1 MDIITYSYGDSENMN
16 IPERATKEQ
25 VKAMTKT
32 EGNIRVSSVP
42 GSGKTFV
49 LTYRIAYLITELF
62 VEPSSIVAL
71 TFTNKAAAQMKHR
84 LKDIVGDNANCFTG
98 TFHGYCNMFLK
109 EEIHR
114 VTFPKTFTILD
125 KKAQIDMI
133 KNVAEDMGIS
143 LKDNTAKKIM
153 NDIDIAKQDMSYV
166 ELMAGYDKSELKRRA
181 AFEKNQDRK
190 IFYNY
195 LRRQCDNYALD
206 FEDLINF
213 TLYILNRDEDVRI
226 RWQEKC
232 QYVLC
237 DEYQDVNMK
246 QDMLLSILSGMY
258 QNLFVV
264 GDDDQNIYT
273 WRGSDPEYMIQFDK
287 THEDAKDYSLT
298 ENFRSTPQIVDAAKS
313 LISAN
318 QNRLEKQMISN
329 RPDGYKPVFNALE
342 TEEKESLWIA
352 DTILDNIGKNMKYSD
367 HTVLVRAASQTRSIE
382 EAFVKRK
389 ISYKILSGARFYES
403 EEIRTVLSYMRMV
416 YNLTDMDF
424 LYTISRPRRGFG
436 KKSVEKLKN
445 AAEEAGCSLFTELGR
460 QIEDGNITQKA
471 VISYY
476 EDMCELHKTYSVYSC
491 TDIVN
496 RCLDMG
502 YRESLEQDIDQT
514 RLDNVSELIRTITA
528 LEDDNQEKVEL
539 ADLLSHFALFSAQD
553 DDSEYN
559 VVKVMTIHTSKGLE
573 FDTVFVPGLVEGQFP
588 SNRLRNEDEY
598 EEERRLLY
606 VAITRAKNM
615 LYLSTYRKRDARFY
629 ARPSAFLSDIDTD
642 LLDCINDSRIVIRGE
657 SEQMLPKAVFE
668 VGDKVE
674 HKVFGKGEI
683 VKIDKV
689 TQTYEIK
696 FENIRGT
703 RRLMFRA
710 ELLRVEK

>member
-1 MDIITYSYGDSENMN
+1 MN

-25 VKAMTKT
+25 VTAMTET

-71 TFTNKAAAQMKHR
+71 TFTNKAASQMKHR

-109 EEIHR
+109 DEIHR
-114 VTFPKTFTILD
+114 VAFPKTFTILD

-133 KNVAEDMGIS
+133 KDVAEDMGIS

-153 NDIDIAKQDMSYV
+153 NDIDIEKQDISYV
-166 ELMAGYDKSELKRRA
+166 ELMASYDKSELKRRA
-181 AFEKNQDRK
+181 VFEKNQDRK

-287 THEDAKDYSLT
+287 THENVKDYSLT
-298 ENFRSTPQIVDAAKS
+298 ENFRSTPQIVDVAKS

-318 QNRLEKQMISN
+318 QNRIEKQMISN
-329 RPDGYKPVFNALE
+329 RPNGCKPVFNALE

-352 DTILDNIGKNMKYSD
+352 DTILGDTGMNMKYSD

-389 ISYKILSGARFYES
+389 IPYKILSGAKFYDS
-403 EEIRTVLSYMRMV
+403 EEIRTVLSYMRMA
-416 YNLTDMDF
+416 YSLTDMDF

-460 QIEDGNITQKA
+460 QIEAGNITQKA

-476 EDMCELHKTYSVYSC
+476 EDMSELHKTYAVYRC

-496 RCLDMG
+496 MCLDMG

-528 LEDDNQEKVEL
+528 LENDNQEKVEL

-553 DDSEYN
+553 EDGEYN

-629 ARPSAFLSDIDTD
+629 ARPSAFLSDIDTN
-642 LLDCINDSRIVIRGE
+642 LLDCINGSRIVIHGE

-683 VKIDKV
+683 VNIDKV

-710 ELLRVEK
+710 ELLRVKNVNDSKELM